1 MAWKA
6 LTLSA
11 MSTSQLSPETAG
23 AAASALRT
31 VETERAGLASLERAL
46 AGPLAEPFARAVDAI
61 FRASGR
67 VIVTGVGKSGHI
79 GSKIAATFASTGTPA
94 FFVHPAEANHGDLGM
109 IARDDVIIAM
119 SWSGESTELQGII
132 TYSRRFSIPLIALT
146 SGEHST
152 LARESDVVLLLPKE
166 QEACPH
172 GLAPTTSTL
181 MQLALG
187 DALAV
192 ALLETRGFTAMDF
205 RTFHPGGKLGA
216 SLTHVGDIMHR
227 GEEMPLVSE
236 GTSLQEAVTILSQK
250 RFGCVGIK
258 GGDGTLTGIITDG
271 DIARNIGRNLG
282 GLSVDEIMTRN
293 PKTVKPTAL
302 ATAAMAIL
310 NQHNISALMVID
322 DQNHPVGVVHF
333 HDLLRIGVA

>member
-1 MAWKA
+1 MTRPQILAEPVDA
-6 LTLSA
+6 I
-11 MSTSQLSPETAG
+11 
-23 AAASALRT
+23 ASARRT
-31 VETERAGLASLERAL
+31 LETERAGLLSLEQAL
-46 AGPLAEPFARAVDAI
+46 NGPLSAPFSKAVETI
-61 FRASGR
+61 LGISGR

-94 FFVHPAEANHGDLGM
+94 FFVHPVEANHGDLGM

-132 TYSRRFSIPLIALT
+132 AYSRRFQIPLIALT
-146 SGEHST
+146 SGQNST
-152 LARESDVVLLLPKE
+152 LAKEADVLLLLPKE

-172 GLAPTTSTL
+172 NLAPTTSTM

-192 ALLETRGFTAMDF
+192 ALLECRGFTALDF

-216 SLTHVGDIMHR
+216 SLAHVGDIMHT
-227 GEEMPLVSE
+227 GDALPLVLE
-236 GTSLQEAVTILSQK
+236 GTGLQEAVTILSHK
-250 RFGCVGIK
+250 RFGCVGVLDR
-258 GGDGTLTGIITDG
+258 DGCLTGIITDG

-282 GLSVDEIMTRN
+282 GLRVDDIMTRQ
-293 PKTVKPTAL
+293 PKTVKAATL
-302 ATAAMAIL
+302 ATGAMAIL
-310 NQHNISALMVID
+310 NQYNISALLVVD
-322 DQNHPVGVVHF
+322 EAAKPVGIIHF